1 MEVEVD
7 GCDNK
12 EVEEWIYESSPHAKP
27 HPGTYERDTD
37 FRKDKRLGEGVSKKG
52 RGNFGTSG
60 NPGRPSEFAPADEQ
74 HPLVHLTPVCP
85 VNVTRTAYITINSR
99 YRNDNQARI

>member
-52 RGNFGTSG
+52 RGIFGTSG
-60 NPGRPSEFAPADEQ
+60 NPGRPSEFAPGSTFFKTIWNIMDHVVMVLEQ
-74 HPLVHLTPVCP
+74 
-85 VNVTRTAYITINSR
+85 AFI
-99 YRNDNQARI
+99 